1 MEKYDYYH
9 LTSKFTNAEE
19 LGERYRKELLD
30 FINEAFEKHGN
41 EFEYKCPTHNS
52 WKEKNKDEDDEF
64 DAMNDLPTYLSIW
77 PEDDGGHEVHIY
89 RIRQSVYESGYRFFE
104 VDGWDWNNS
113 EFVEAWEP
121 NSDIDTLQSI
131 ATFINAVLE
140 QEQEILGEDDAEDE
154 PTATPL
160 SDIDRAIIYVR
171 QKVNMDEVALVR
183 TQMMERREPLFRVNH
198 ELSDAIYDLMEEYG
212 ADNGLPE
219 GWWLD
224 EHDEETVFYEL

>member
-1 MEKYDYYH
+1 MEKKDYYH

-52 WKEKNKDEDDEF
+52 WKEKNEDEDDEF
-64 DAMNDLPTYLSIW
+64 DAMNDLPVSLEI
-77 PEDDGGHEVHIY
+77 PVVDDNDHEVYPY
-89 RIRQSVYESGYRFFE
+89 RITRTICATYNAINIDGY
-104 VDGWDWNNS
+104 DWYDSDWVVNM
-113 EFVEAWEP
+113 AAIQ
-121 NSDIDTLQSI
+121 DIDTLQSI

-183 TQMMERREPLFRVNH
+183 MQMMERREPLFRVNH
-198 ELSDAIYDLMEEYG
+198 ELSDTIYDLMEEYG

-224 EHDEETVFYEL
+224 EHDEETLFYEL